1 LPSKRVSRTFDPE
14 NSSIDA
20 FDIELGAQVR
30 ARWQLG
36 QWRGIPISLHW
47 TVFIGIPWFLW
58 QTRSLADTAIA
69 FFAFFFLLLAHELGH
84 AAVALWRRVEV
95 DHIQLF
101 FLHGYCAHEP
111 PDYELDDVLIAWGG
125 VAAQLVV
132 FVIALGADVLLAT
145 FSPVARVL
153 ASPLLLVLIGTNVFI
168 MIVNLIPL
176 APLDGAKAWRI
187 LPILAEWAKGTSW
200 AHKWRRRS
208 AARQTARTRKLE
220 AESERIAADIIEK
233 LKKRKSDV

>member
-1 LPSKRVSRTFDPE
+1 MM
-14 NSSIDA
+14 
-20 FDIELGAQVR
+20 R

-69 FFAFFFLLLAHELGH
+69 FVAFFFLLLAHELGH
-84 AAVALWRRVEV
+84 AAVARWRRVEV

-125 VAAQLVV
+125 VAAQLAV
-132 FVIALGADVLLAT
+132 FVIALGADALLAT
-145 FSPVARVL
+145 FSPVANAL
-153 ASPLLLVLIGTNVFI
+153 ATPLLRVLIGTNAFI
-168 MIVNLIPL
+168 MIVNLIPV
-176 APLDGAKAWRI
+176 APLDGAKAWRV
-187 LPILAEWAKGTSW
+187 LPIVAEWARQTSW
-200 AHKWRRRS
+200 ATKLRRRS
-208 AARQTARTRKLE
+208 AARQQERTRNLE
-220 AESERIAADIIEK
+220 AESERIAADIIDK